1 MESFPTISQRLSAIP
16 RLVWFVSLVV
26 AVSAVAIF
34 IFDFAVGT
42 VAGYALFAL
51 FCGSHFFMHGSHGAE
66 DKDHAPSNSSL
77 HGHPEKATAPKAAQ
91 DRQTVGDLYEG
102 SRPAHSDHSKGCH

>member
-26 AVSAVAIF
+26 VASLVAIF
-34 IFDFAVGT
+34 MLNFAVGA

-66 DKDHAPSNSSL
+66 HKDHPPSNTTFHSQSERAAAPS
-77 HGHPEKATAPKAAQ
+77 EAQ
-91 DRQTVGDLYEG
+91 DRRTGGDLNEE
-102 SRPAHSDHSKGCH
+102 SRPAHSDHPKGCH

>member
-26 AVSAVAIF
+26 VASLVAIF
-34 IFDFAVGT
+34 MLNFAVGA

-66 DKDHAPSNSSL
+66 HKDHPPSNTTS
-77 HGHPEKATAPKAAQ
+77 TASPKGQPRLARRKIGEQVAI
-91 DRQTVGDLYEG
+91 
-102 SRPAHSDHSKGCH
+102 